1 VADLIMVKKLGALR
15 PVDDAGDEVLASL
28 PPGDLIKVKI
38 TRSRNLAQHRKLF
51 ALLQLVFENQSIY
64 PTVEALLTVIKVTLG
79 HCDVVKLPDGQ
90 MIPVAHS
97 ISFTSMDQT
106 TFNTFYNQV
115 VDLVLLHFLAG
126 IEKTEL
132 EREIFSLVGIAR

>member
-1 VADLIMVKKLGALR
+1 MAELIMVKRLGALR
-15 PVDDAGDEVLASL
+15 PVDDAGEEILNGL
-28 PPGDLIKVKI
+28 PLNEPIKVRI
-38 TRSRNLAQHRKLF
+38 TRSRNLNHHRKLF
-51 ALLQLVFENQSIY
+51 ALLQVVFENQSIY
-64 PTVEALLTVIKVTLG
+64 PTIEALLTVIKVTLG
-79 HCDVVKLPDGQ
+79 HCDIVKLPDGQ

-132 EREIFSLVGIAR
+132 EREIFNLVGIVR

>member
-1 VADLIMVKKLGALR
+1 MIKRLGALR
-15 PVDDAGDEVLASL
+15 PVDDAGEEILAGL
-28 PPGDLIKVKI
+28 PLNDPVKVKI
-38 TRSRNLAQHRKLF
+38 TRSRNLNHHRRLF

-90 MIPVAHS
+90 VIPVAHS
-97 ISFTSMDQT
+97 ISFTSMDQD
-106 TFNTFYNQV
+106 TFNRFYNQV
-115 VDLVLLHFLAG
+115 VDLVLTHFLAG

-132 EREIFSLVGIAR
+132 EKEIFNLVGIVR